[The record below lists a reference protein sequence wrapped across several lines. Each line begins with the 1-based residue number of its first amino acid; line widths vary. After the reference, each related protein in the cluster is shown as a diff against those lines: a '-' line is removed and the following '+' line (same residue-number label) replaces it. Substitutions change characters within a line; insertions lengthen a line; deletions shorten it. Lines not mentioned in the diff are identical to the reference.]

1 MTGQTKIVMGNVAYY
16 KKQIEEQNERIKSL
30 EKEVSFLLAK
40 LDKPD
45 PKPMKKPVRSQ
56 VYKDDVCFECGK
68 PHSQCDPEGV
78 GHYRG

>member
-1 MTGQTKIVMGNVAYY
+1 MTGQTKIVMGNVEYY

-40 LDKPD
+40 LDKPSKPT
-45 PKPMKKPVRSQ
+45 PKVKTYHIPEPT
-56 VYKDDVCFECGK
+56 CFECGK
-68 PHSQCDPEGV
+68 PVSQCDPEGV